1 MQSKNDK
8 IESLNNSSK
17 QKNQLHLKTVE
28 ELQSKNFE
36 IVREERL
43 RCTQKIKHVTEETA
57 ELKKK

>member
-17 QKNQLHLKTVE
+17 QKNKLHLKTVE
-28 ELQSKNFE
+28 ELQSKNVE

-43 RCTQKIKHVTEETA
+43 RYTQKIKHVTEETA